1 MAAGEGFEPSQTESE
16 SVVLP
21 LHNPAICRVESTQQD
36 KIITSYYL
44 VVKPFS
50 NTMKANFGLFSADGF
65 ERAVKIGN
73 DVARVFNTDG

>member
-21 LHNPAICRVESTQQD
+21 LHNPAICWAESTQQD
-36 KIITSYYL
+36 KIITSYHF

-50 NTMKANFGLFSADGF
+50 NTMKVNFGLFLDDGF
-65 ERAVKIGN
+65 ERAVKVGD
-73 DVARVFNTDG
+73 DVTRVLNTDG